1 MKALSVEARKAI
13 FEKHSS
19 ICQDKSSSLFFF
31 FWSEKDFL
39 KEYLQDILFQNAFQA
54 FLLFEKYQRKS
65 D

>member
-19 ICQDKSSSLFFF
+19 ICQDKSSRFFF

-39 KEYLQDILFQNAFQA
+39 KEYLQDIFFPNAFQA